1 MSAVASEK
9 SRLPL
14 GRLKHLLGGNPSLMA
29 LPIGSKVPRKG
40 STYDSSTTDDE
51 PTLNASN
58 IAVRLGKKHGNICAI
73 DFDGIESSD
82 GKFIVNPDDLLEQFF
97 RFNRHLRYS
106 LRTKGR
112 RGASVWVTV
121 EGEYTSKVTH
131 LTIPNHEGHV
141 GELRCGQYSLI
152 QGIHPDTGNP
162 YKVLVDAPAFNISLG
177 DITWLDGKPITQ
189 SLKMSTRRTEEQKNR
204 RTENQMFVS
213 LSLSGGEQGD
223 CFKCCMSEVVK
234 FRATRSGITNKVQ
247 FDLARRV
254 KKIERDF
261 GVKITPAQLMEI
273 GFHWYD
279 VSKAHLKKDE
289 TRNDYAMLFIQR
301 YGAAHTPEG
310 MTIVAAWEQAKKE
323 ASHAIMDGTH
333 EHLKDL
339 QKLFRKLAEM
349 NGDITFFVNG
359 NQVAELMGYKGS
371 TETRWKRGR
380 RDIAALEAFG
390 VIIKDQ
396 VGRTGKSNTYRYL
409 LDDLNTEAAA

>member
-121 EGEYTSKVTH
+121 EGEYTPKVTH

-162 YKVLVDAPAFNISLG
+162 YKVVVDAPAFNISLG
-177 DITWLDGKPITQ
+177 DITWLDGTTLDKVIGKDSPLLHRNTHDVYTSYEGSISALQ
-189 SLKMSTRRTEEQKNR
+189 SIVTTYLPTAPHQTADLQFKLARHVKTWERDHQVKLSEEQLMKVGIMWHEATRKQYLKHYGPDKYAVEFIERYNW
-204 RTENQMFVS
+204 VKVCIGD
-213 LSLSGGEQGD
+213 GGE
-223 CFKCCMSEVVK
+223 
-234 FRATRSGITNKVQ
+234 T
-247 FDLARRV
+247 FDNA
-254 KKIERDF
+254 
-261 GVKITPAQLMEI
+261 
-273 GFHWYD
+273 
-279 VSKAHLKKDE
+279 LK
-289 TRNDYAMLFIQR
+289 
-301 YGAAHTPEG
+301 AAHENDCHDKVAKFFYRSKDVQLAANLCRELAKSDGSFFLSASKLQQAMELPNR
-310 MTIVAAWEQAKKE
+310 MAAWRILKHLQTTRVIKE
-323 ASHAIMDGTH
+323 LNKG
-333 EHLKDL
+333 
-339 QKLFRKLAEM
+339 
-349 NGDITFFVNG
+349 
-359 NQVAELMGYKGS
+359 GYKS
-371 TETRWKRGR
+371 KR
-380 RDIAALEAFG
+380 A
-390 VIIKDQ
+390 
-396 VGRTGKSNTYRYL
+396 SYYRYL
-409 LDDLNTEAAA
+409 LDDINTEAAS